1 MINRKN
7 KIIISLVLPVF
18 VLFYLLS
25 CGHSDN
31 GFLTNKGKQLD
42 DGIIYASGFEIEDFE
57 SYRILRIFNPWQG
70 AINQTFEYIL
80 AGHTNELPDSLSGRT
95 VIRTPVNSAICLS
108 TTHIAML
115 DFIGETE
122 KITAVSGNQY
132 IYNKSIRRR
141 IDNGELPDIG
151 YDMNLD
157 YELILELKPE
167 IIFAYGVGA
176 ETRSYVDRLQSLGM
190 NVVLVG
196 EYLEHSP
203 LAQAEWVKFFAHFFD
218 RIDYASEKFAKIEEE
233 YNYLSEMTAGLERRP
248 LILTGL
254 PWRESWFVPGG
265 SSLLAELI
273 SDAGGEY
280 LFGSNKRRE
289 NFPVDLEKVFSMS
302 SGAEYWINTGT
313 ALSMKDIEKTDPRLA
328 GLPPFRNNSVYN
340 NNART
345 SEAGGNDFWE
355 SGIVNPHLVL
365 KDLIRILHP
374 EILETHQLIY
384 YHKL

>member
-1 MINRKN
+1 MRKSKI
-7 KIIISLVLPVF
+7 KIIINLVIPVCI
-18 VLFYLLS
+18 LFYLLS
-25 CGHSDN
+25 CGHSD
-31 GFLTNKGKQLD
+31 KGINAEKVKSFN
-42 DGIIYASGFEIEDFE
+42 DGITHARGFEIEDFE
-57 SYRILRIFNPWQG
+57 SYSILRVFNPWQG
-70 AINQTFEYIL
+70 AVNQTFEYIL
-80 AGHTNELPDSLSGRT
+80 AGNITELPDSIDRTT
-95 VIRTPVNSAICLS
+95 VIKTPVNSVICLS

-115 DFIGETE
+115 DFIDETE
-122 KITAVSGNQY
+122 KITAVSGSQY
-132 IYNKSIRRR
+132 IYNENIRSR
-141 IDNGELPDIG
+141 IDRGEIPDIG
-151 YDMNLD
+151 YDTNLD
-157 YELILELKPE
+157 YELILELKPD

-190 NVVLVG
+190 QVILIG

-203 LAQAEWVKFFAHFFD
+203 LAQAEWVRFFASFFEKTD
-218 RIDYASEKFAKIEEE
+218 FAAAKFAEVEDE
-233 YNYLSEMTAGLERRP
+233 YKNLSEMTVGLERRP

-273 SDAGGEY
+273 ADAGGEY
-280 LFGSNKRRE
+280 LFGNNKGRE

-302 SGAEYWINTGT
+302 SEAEYWINTGS
-313 ALSMKDIEKTDPRLA
+313 ASSMRDIEKTDPRLA

-345 SEAGGNDFWE
+345 SDSGGNDFWE

-365 KDLIRILHP
+365 KDLIKILHP
-374 EILETHQLIY
+374 EILEPHQLIY